1 MSREETLWNLLEEN
15 GAIEHVTTLMFRGIP
30 HHPRDVSRKRIGHWW
45 MKIFNENY
53 ADRKGQGYGTCVVGR
68 PKRKMSFTFAKD
80 GSVRSST
87 TAGLLIVRFQ
97 QVFECGKGAKRV
109 SYTGAA
115 TKYPIAQPVLRELYR
130 PYGDLLFLQE
140 LQRLEMLAD
149 DNLMTDSFRMHT
161 GSLTLHGHRIDG
173 IGDVCS
179 GMDPTLRTDD
189 EYWILNPAQS
199 MLLTKKRYWGNGG
212 VGLWAD
218 EGFVTGAWDAS
229 ESDHDTASE
238 SDASESDP
246 SERPLKRPKRV
257 RLRI

>member
-1 MSREETLWNLLEEN
+1 
-15 GAIEHVTTLMFRGIP
+15 
-30 HHPRDVSRKRIGHWW
+30 

-68 PKRKMSFTFAKD
+68 PKRMMSFTFAKD
-80 GSVRSST
+80 GSVRST
-87 TAGLLIVRFQ
+87 TKAELLIVRFQ
-97 QVFECGKGAKRV
+97 QVFDCGKDAKRV

-115 TKYPIAQPVLRELYR
+115 TKYPISQPVLRELYR
-130 PYGDLLFLQE
+130 PYGDLPFLKE

-161 GSLTLHGHRIDG
+161 GRLTLHGHRIDG

-199 MLLTKKRYWGNGG
+199 MVLTKKRYWGNGS
-212 VGLWAD
+212 VGLGTD

-229 ESDHDTASE
+229 ESEHDTASE
-238 SDASESDP
+238 SEDDP
-246 SERPLKRPKRV
+246 SEPPLKKTKRV
-257 RLRI
+257 RLRL